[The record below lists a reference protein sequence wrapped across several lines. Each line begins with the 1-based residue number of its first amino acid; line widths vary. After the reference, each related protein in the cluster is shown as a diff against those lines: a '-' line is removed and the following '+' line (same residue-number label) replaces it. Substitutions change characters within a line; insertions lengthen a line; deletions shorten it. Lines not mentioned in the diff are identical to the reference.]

1 AGACKPDHRGHG
13 PRVSAGRPG
22 AVLSAGEV
30 CMKVQYERL
39 FNLGNYENEKIIVE
53 DEVRPGE
60 TPGET
65 YTRLRAE
72 LFAMAGRADPRAP
85 KPAPAPAPIFQP
97 EPDDGHDF

>member
-1 AGACKPDHRGHG
+1 
-13 PRVSAGRPG
+13 
-22 AVLSAGEV
+22 
-30 CMKVQYERL
+30 MKVQYERL

-97 EPDDGHDF
+97 QPDHGHHLQPTPAPARPPPGAGARVRVLPCTPPY

>member
-1 AGACKPDHRGHG
+1 
-13 PRVSAGRPG
+13 
-22 AVLSAGEV
+22 
-30 CMKVQYERL
+30 MKVQYERL